1 MNINIRCKIILTEEG
16 AKYLN
21 NFHMDKI
28 IKFKYIFDTV
38 GASNSEIQ
46 KVFPVNYKRGDVLE
60 LPLWE
65 IIGKFGR
72 YFEIYTEAAFL
83 NNEIEF
89 LE

>member
-1 MNINIRCKIILTEEG
+1 MNKINET
-16 AKYLN
+16 
-21 NFHMDKI
+21 
-28 IKFKYIFDTV
+28 KYIFDHAGV
-38 GASNSEIQ
+38 GNNDIQ
-46 KVFPVNYKRGDVLE
+46 KIFPINYKQGDVLE